1 MLLRFIFLLEK
12 WVHPLGVASRTGTPR
27 CRSAGSNR
35 RVRRH
40 HPLSPCSTSPKSSP
54 TRSQVTFSRVC
65 AVVPRFALFRPDST
79 KSFRI
84 RSARVVPHWLDR
96 ARILPVPFSNP
107 ESSCFPAA
115 SCPET
120 LRTTRLL
127 VALRLDKRTPHVG
140 TGHCRA
146 RAHGT
151 CPVSGACPVCG
162 LRGPMLA
169 S

>member
-1 MLLRFIFLLEK
+1 MQTLNMME
-12 WVHPLGVASRTGTPR
+12 RTVLISTATIRLNIGT
-27 CRSAGSNR
+27 
-35 RVRRH
+35 
-40 HPLSPCSTSPKSSP
+40 LSHFAETLTNGKSKYM
-54 TRSQVTFSRVC
+54 VTFSRVC

-96 ARILPVPFSNP
+96 ARILPVPFLNP

-140 TGHCRA
+140 TGHYCRA

-151 CPVSGACPVCG
+151 CPVSSKKRARPVCG
-162 LRGPMLA
+162 LRGPMQA